1 MKDVKEFLKL
11 RNKRTSIHLQRSKK
25 ALLTVLLVSMTS
37 GMVFTG
43 CAGNDVANLSLTHQE
58 EAKVV
63 ALLGDLHEDVS
74 KKVEY
79 NLSQL
84 VHKAE
89 LMMAKREAQDNY
101 EVTDE
106 EYKLWEDITSL
117 LDKETIRQFGRDN
130 YEEES
135 VDSDLDYGKE
145 TMANLKKILN
155 EKDWKQLNEIRDTYF
170 LATESGEQDSY
181 TETEFGI
188 KKIVQKYQGLD
199 VDAIT
204 LNLLDDKNQQNF
216 GMFTITPKFDVKY
229 QSGKENGLKVL
240 STVEQEKLKMVWKQT
255 TDILPKELFANFKYF
270 KVGGDG
276 ELGTYAYVIPVDSEG
291 KLWCMTVDPAD
302 ISEDGLF
309 PYTVV
314 HEMAHYLTL
323 NEKQVE
329 YFKDNIF
336 AYPSDRFADWQCVA
350 REDSYIQAYYKMF
363 WKDIINDWATNPEN
377 SYFYY
382 RHQSQFVTGYAA
394 TECAEDMAE
403 SFSAY
408 VFLDK
413 APTPETQKKLDFF
426 DGYPELKELKY
437 DILKKVAQNKVY
449 VNPEIE
455 PVYDESVEPAA

>member
-1 MKDVKEFLKL
+1 MKDVKEFLRL
-11 RNKRTSIHLQRSKK
+11 RSKRTSIHLQRSKK

-37 GMVFTG
+37 SMVFAG

-329 YFKDNIF
+329 Y
-336 AYPSDRFADWQCVA
+336 
-350 REDSYIQAYYKMF
+350 
-363 WKDIINDWATNPEN
+363 WATNPEN
-377 SYFYY
+377 PYFYY